1 MRLSNPACPESVKP
15 LLHSFVPSL
24 DTPPPTP
31 VPLHSQPGRAVSL
44 SQGRVTHPSW
54 PRMTAAG
61 WSGVQVLP
69 PPPPPV
75 LPLPPSPTAVVTLVI
90 KF

>member
-24 DTPPPTP
+24 DPPSHPHP
-31 VPLHSQPGRAVSL
+31 LVPLHSQPGRAVSL

-69 PPPPPV
+69 PP
-75 LPLPPSPTAVVTLVI
+75 SPHRCGYVGN
-90 KF
+90 